1 MLGRRSYRNFTSSGF
16 PKSGNNATSP
26 QFVTLLKATIPIQKI
41 SQSQM
46 DERRKKCLCYN
57 CDSKWY
63 FGHKCQN
70 PKLFLLN
77 SEEIIEELD
86 LSFQSELEG

>member
-41 SQSQM
+41 SQSQI
-46 DERRKKCLCYN
+46 DE
-57 CDSKWY
+57 
-63 FGHKCQN
+63 
-70 PKLFLLN
+70 
-77 SEEIIEELD
+77 
-86 LSFQSELEG
+86 